1 MAIILDKYAIKE
13 VADVMF
19 YELDSKG
26 APSAPVLYLDT
37 LKTSTLS
44 QSSETVDARGGKG
57 NVKLLTWDT
66 NKELTLEMEDAVFS
80 AKSLGIMF
88 GGTISNNGSSQE
100 VLKTLKAAD
109 INASTGTGESDYCVF
124 ELKGQKYY
132 IAKNRVT
139 TFGYVGNSAV
149 PTAVTTPNW
158 TTKDFDY
165 ATFDLLDCTMSA
177 AAPTLGTNT
186 VVQNGIEINI
196 GAEFGDNTYYITGDT
211 YARNVASG
219 KDEFLQFIIPK
230 GKVSAE
236 DVSLTMEADGDP
248 ATFSMTVNCLKAVD
262 GSMVKLV
269 KYELK
274 SNMTSSGDK
283 NKGVASV
290 LDQFNKGNEHM
301 PWDDPK
307 SIVTSSLTEGAPS
320 DNEE

>member
-44 QSSETVDARGGKG
+44 QSSETVDATGGKG
-57 NVKLLTWDT
+57 NVKILSWDT
-66 NKELTLEMEDAVFS
+66 NKELTLELEDAVFS

-88 GGTISNNGSSQE
+88 GGTMSDNSVTGQE

-109 INASTGTGESDYCVF
+109 ISASTATGETDYCIF

-139 TFGYVGNSAV
+139 TFVYLAGSAV
-149 PTAVTTPNW
+149 PTAVESPNW
-158 TTKDFDY
+158 ETKNFDF

-177 AAPTLGTNT
+177 TPVTVANT
-186 VVQNGIEINI
+186 VVKNGIEINI

-211 YARNVASG
+211 YARS
-219 KDEFLQFIIPK
+219 D
-230 GKVSAE
+230 
-236 DVSLTMEADGDP
+236 
-248 ATFSMTVNCLKAVD
+248 VD
-262 GSMVKLV
+262 GSDSFFQFVIPKAKMSSENTITLEAEGDPSTFNMSLTVLRPDDGDMMKLV
-269 KYELK
+269 QYDLAKPY
-274 SNMTSSGDK
+274 
-283 NKGVASV
+283 
-290 LDQFNKGNEHM
+290 
-301 PWDDPK
+301 
-307 SIVTSSLTEGAPS
+307 
-320 DNEE
+320 

>member
-37 LKTSTLS
+37 LKTSTLN

-57 NVKLLTWDT
+57 NVKILTWDT

-80 AKSLGIMF
+80 AISLGIMF
-88 GGTISNNGSSQE
+88 GGTMTDIQGHQE

-109 INASTGTGESDYCVF
+109 IDASTAAGETDYCVF
-124 ELKGQKYY
+124 MLKGQKYY

-139 TFGYVGNSAV
+139 TFGYVAGSAV

-158 TTKDFDY
+158 ETKNFDF

-177 AAPTLGTNT
+177 EAAVLGTNT
-186 VVQNGIEINI
+186 VVKNGIEIKI
-196 GAEFGDNTYYITGDT
+196 AAEFGDNTYYITGDT

-248 ATFSMTVNCLKAVD
+248 ATFSMTVQCLKSES

-269 KYELK
+269 KYNLG
-274 SNMTSSGDK
+274 SADDATGLK

-290 LDQFNKGNEHM
+290 LDDFEANDKHDEYVTGMNITGTSQNE
-301 PWDDPK
+301 PNYVPG
-307 SIVTSSLTEGAPS
+307 E
-320 DNEE
+320 